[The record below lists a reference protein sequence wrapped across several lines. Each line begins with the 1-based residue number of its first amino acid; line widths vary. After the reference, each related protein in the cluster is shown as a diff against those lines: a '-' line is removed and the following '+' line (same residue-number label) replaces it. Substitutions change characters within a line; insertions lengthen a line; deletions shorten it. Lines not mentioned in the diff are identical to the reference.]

1 MGTLYY
7 RPAVFND
14 MFKKSK
20 CKLSSFPP
28 LKGISFMKNVIIY
41 FSKALHNPWDKYM
54 GLSSQAREILF
65 SLMTIFYYFIN
76 IS

>member
-1 MGTLYY
+1 
-7 RPAVFND
+7 
-14 MFKKSK
+14 
-20 CKLSSFPP
+20 
-28 LKGISFMKNVIIY
+28 MKNVIIY

-54 GLSSQAREILF
+54 GLSSQTREILF